1 MRRVFVC
8 ALAGLALVLGV
19 SAASAGCA
27 IGEIAELPA
36 TMVAMQPMTDAKI
49 NGHDVRF
56 VIDSGAFYSVISPG
70 SARELGLSVS
80 PMPGWTMRGI
90 NGEAQMSYT
99 TVKTFTISGVDLPH
113 IDFVVAGSEVGGT
126 GVIGQ
131 NLLGLFDTEYD
142 LPHGVVRLMRSKS
155 CEKTAMA
162 YWIGDTKRP
171 FSVVDLAP
179 YDRQDAQTVGTVMLN
194 GVKIRAT
201 FDTGSF
207 DSVLTLAA
215 AARAGITPKSP
226 GVEPG
231 GIIVGFGRKLVRTW
245 IAPFDSFK
253 VGDGEEI
260 RHGRIRFGDM
270 TSDTD
275 MLIGADFF
283 IAHRIYVTNSQH
295 RLYLSYEGGPVFNL
309 KTEHR
314 DQTGA
319 AIADAAA
326 TTQTLKTAEDFSRAG
341 AVLLARHDRDG
352 ALADFGK
359 AIALAPT
366 EPRYLLQRANAY
378 LDADRDE
385 AAATDVA
392 AAIKLKPDNL
402 EALLM
407 HAGLGLRGDS
417 PDMAAVVADLDAADH
432 AALPASGERL
442 DLGGLYVAANKPD
455 RAVPQYTQW
464 IKNHPDDVRKPEALN
479 DRCWARALAGIEL
492 PAALSDCNAALRQRP
507 GDISFLDSRAMAEL
521 RVGNLDKAL
530 ADYDVVIAKQPKSG
544 WSLYGRGVVKQR
556 KGDAVGAK
564 ADFEASAAVAPKLA
578 ARAKTLGI
586 AP

>member
-1 MRRVFVC
+1 VFAC
-8 ALAGLALVLGV
+8 ALAGLALVLGS
-19 SAASAGCA
+19 SAASAGCTV
-27 IGEIAELPA
+27 GRVAELPA
-36 TMVAMQPMTDAKI
+36 TMVDMQPMTDAKI

-70 SARELGLSVS
+70 SARELGLDVS
-80 PMPGWTMRGI
+80 PLPGWMMRGI

-99 TVKTFTISGVDLPH
+99 TVKTFTISGADLPH
-113 IDFVVAGSEVGGT
+113 VQFVVAGSEVGGA

-131 NLLGLFDTEYD
+131 NILGLFDTEYD
-142 LPHGVVRLMRSKS
+142 LPHGAVRLMRSKG
-155 CEKTAMA
+155 CDKTGMA
-162 YWIGDTKRP
+162 YWIGATKRP
-171 FSVVDLAP
+171 YSVVELAP

-194 GVKIRAT
+194 GAKIKAT

-207 DSVLTLAA
+207 DSVLTMAA

-231 GIIVGFGRKLVRTW
+231 GVIVGFGRKLVRTW

-253 VGDGEEI
+253 VGDQEEI
-260 RHGRIRFGDM
+260 RHGRIRFGEM

-275 MLIGADFF
+275 MLLGADFF
-283 IAHRIYVTNSQH
+283 IAHRIYVTNSQR

-314 DQTGA
+314 DTTGV
-319 AIADAAA
+319 AIADTAAPQ
-326 TTQTLKTAEDFSRAG
+326 QTMKTAEDFSRAG
-341 AVLLARHDRDG
+341 AVLLAQHDRDG
-352 ALADFGK
+352 ATADFGK
-359 AIALAPT
+359 AIALAPA

-378 LDADRDE
+378 LGSDHD
-385 AAATDVA
+385 AAAAADVA
-392 AAIKLKPDNL
+392 AAIKLKPDDI

-407 HAGLGLRGDS
+407 HAGLGLRRDD
-417 PDMAAVVADLDAADH
+417 PDMAAVVADLDVADR

-442 DLGGLYVAANKPD
+442 ALGELYVEANKPD

-479 DRCWARALAGIEL
+479 GRCWARALAGIEL

-507 GDISFLDSRAMAEL
+507 GDTSILDSRAMAEL
-521 RVGNLDKAL
+521 RAGDLDKAL
-530 ADYDVVIAKQPKSG
+530 ADYDTVIAKQPKSA
-544 WSLYGRGVVKQR
+544 WSLYGRGVAKQR
-556 KGDAVGAK
+556 KGDAAGAK
-564 ADFEASAAVAPKLA
+564 ADFEAAAAVAPKLA
-578 ARAKTLGI
+578 ARAKTMGI
-586 AP
+586 TP